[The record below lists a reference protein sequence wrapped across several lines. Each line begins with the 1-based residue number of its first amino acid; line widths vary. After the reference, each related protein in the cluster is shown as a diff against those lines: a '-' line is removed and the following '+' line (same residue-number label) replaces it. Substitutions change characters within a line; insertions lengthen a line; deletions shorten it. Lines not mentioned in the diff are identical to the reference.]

1 MEVRPSTRCLRCALE
16 FAAVSDLRAHW
27 RDVHGGGASTSSGS
41 DDSDGSSSGG
51 SSGGSADSCAAA
63 EAHASAAAEEVRAWL
78 NAGPRTPRAL
88 LHDAAAHAWWSKRSG
103 RGDAQRAADCQAPV
117 VMLSLTH
124 DGDYAAA
131 VAFDE

>member
-1 MEVRPSTRCLRCALE
+1 MGGQGSRDQSYGYDAPQVWPRCTVADSSAELALSPRHISI
-16 FAAVSDLRAHW
+16 FKVA
-27 RDVHGGGASTSSGS
+27 SGS
-41 DDSDGSSSGG
+41 
-51 SSGGSADSCAAA
+51 
-63 EAHASAAAEEVRAWL
+63 
-78 NAGPRTPRAL
+78 PRAL

-103 RGDAQRAADCQAPV
+103 TRDAQRTADCQAPI